1 MMITEVQKLISE
13 TTDKSEFHLH
23 AHSCTIPAMIYMQAV
38 AQDIKM
44 PQHQRS

>member
-23 AHSCTIPAMIYMQAV
+23 VRSRTISAMIYMQAV

-44 PQHQRS
+44 SQHQRS